1 MKLSHHAF
9 TNTTANNM
17 KAVTTFLLVE
27 EQPLIQINMTVLTH
41 DLSQSKGQ
49 DLHNE
54 RQEWYNL
61 KLCFVYVSV
70 IVLADLNEL

>member
-1 MKLSHHAF
+1 MPLQ
-9 TNTTANNM
+9 TTANNM

-27 EQPLIQINMTVLTH
+27 EQPLIQINMTMLTY

-54 RQEWYNL
+54 RTGITSNCVLFTYQ
-61 KLCFVYVSV
+61 FT
-70 IVLADLNEL
+70 VLADLNEL